1 MAKHMIEEKES
12 AQVEAWARDLTQ
24 RLDGHDEQ
32 VSTWAKGVAAPTLT
46 VRSPIP
52 EEIGEDG
59 EFASI
64 ESLRFEAVL
73 ARGGMGEIHVAAQPS
88 IGRQVAVKR
97 VLADR
102 VNSNARR
109 GLIAEARATGRL
121 EHPNIVP
128 VHELGID
135 SEGSPALVMR
145 RVNGVSWM
153 DVLTGKESMP
163 ASFEG
168 MDPLEAHLEIFDQVC
183 LAVHFAHS
191 RGILH
196 RDIKPD
202 NVMIGNHGEVYLV
215 DWGLAVRFGEK
226 DKELDEALPSV
237 DHVTS
242 PEGTPVYMSPE
253 MVGVETHKFG
263 PRTDVYLLGAL
274 LHLVLTGKFRHAG
287 QTGMI
292 VLMSARLSRPYEYGP
307 DVPAYL
313 ARVCNKATAVE
324 LDDRHEDVEALRR
337 DVADFRRHLVA
348 ARLIERAS
356 GQLAILTELNQNA
369 RISDDQM
376 VTAYRAFGGA
386 AFGFGQAIEAW
397 PESDEAREGQRATRQ
412 GMFDAALKH
421 GDLALCASLLKDLG
435 AGETERAAL
444 LEREREARE
453 VERARV
459 ANLEQFERD
468 LDPLADRRLR
478 GWVVLSCVAALVVTN
493 TIYSVLDATGTV
505 PIDSFWSVTYKLID
519 TVIMQI
525 VIGGLLLSKHIN
537 LISRRTIHLFSVAIW
552 SVAALRIVGIIIGL
566 NIPQAGVIE
575 TLVYSVALAAAGVML
590 DRRLL
595 LIWPL
600 ALCAA
605 VASFIYTDFGAP
617 VRSFVN
623 LSMLVALGLT
633 WAMSKQTDDSSSRVS
648 S

>member
-1 MAKHMIEEKES
+1 MIEEKVNS
-12 AQVEAWARDLTQ
+12 NVEAWARDLTQ
-24 RLDGHDEQ
+24 RLDGYEDQE
-32 VSTWAKGVAAPTLT
+32 STWAKGVAAPTLT
-46 VRSPIP
+46 VKSPLP
-52 EEIGEDG
+52 EELGEDG

-64 ESLRFEAVL
+64 DSLRFEAVL

-97 VLADR
+97 VLSDR

-128 VHELGID
+128 VHELGVD
-135 SEGSPALVMR
+135 NEGSPALVMR
-145 RVNGVSWM
+145 RVDGVAWM
-153 DVLTGKESMP
+153 DVLTGNESMP

-215 DWGLAVRFGEK
+215 DWGLAVRFG
-226 DKELDEALPSV
+226 DRNNDEALPSV
-237 DHVTS
+237 DQIKS

-263 PRTDVYLLGAL
+263 PRTDVYLLGAM

-292 VLMSARLSRPYEYGP
+292 VLMSARLSKPYPYGP

-313 ARVCNKATAVE
+313 ARVCNKATAAALE
-324 LDDRHEDVEALRR
+324 DRHEDVEALRR

-348 ARLIERAS
+348 ARLIERAN
-356 GQLAILTELNQNA
+356 GQLAVLDEINA
-369 RISDDQM
+369 SDHVSDDQM
-376 VTAYRAFGGA
+376 IRAYRAFGGA

-397 PESDEAREGQRATRQ
+397 PESDEARGGQRATRR

-435 AGETERAAL
+435 TGETERAAL
-444 LEREREARE
+444 LERERVAQERE
-453 VERARV
+453 RERV
-459 ANLEQFERD
+459 ANLEQLERD

-478 GWVVLSCVAALVVTN
+478 GRVVLSCVAALIVTN
-493 TIYSVLDATGTV
+493 VIYSVLDATGII

-519 TVIMQI
+519 TVIMQV
-525 VIGGLLLSKHIN
+525 VIGGLLFTKHIN

-552 SVAALRIVGIIIGL
+552 SVAALRVVGVIIGL
-566 NIPQAGVIE
+566 TIPQAGVIE

-595 LIWPL
+595 IIWPF
-600 ALCAA
+600 ALIAA
-605 VASFIYTDFGAP
+605 VGSFVYTDFGAP
-617 VRSFVN
+617 LRAFVN

-633 WAMSKQTDDSSSRVS
+633 WAMSKPTEESSPRGA
-648 S
+648 